1 MSDDETIYEPPV
13 SWALTELLAEGA
25 APLVERPLRSPDDLD
40 VVVIIPCGAGT
51 ASAAGLPEQFLEAMD
66 RQGAEV
72 TVLGW
77 EEAEDAA
84 DADVLLA
91 AGWGA
96 APDVLRV
103 DGARARAVLATSEP
117 PPLAEL
123 GWTGDVHVIAPS
135 WLGGTL
141 GGAADERYMAQPD
154 HRRDDVVH
162 VHGVNELMLLVAAEV
177 AERRPELE
185 IVVSGVPFPISLPFT
200 ATGIEGG
207 AADVARAFALATVGL
222 APAVRGWR
230 PVATAMAAC
239 GLPVVTPDTPAA
251 RLALGDACALVAT
264 PAAGADAVCALLDDL
279 ELRAERARAGMEQV
293 SDWDAVA
300 AAAVA
305 ELRAL

>member
-1 MSDDETIYEPPV
+1 VSEETIYEPPV
-13 SWALTELLAEGA
+13 SWALTELLAEGP
-25 APLVERPLRSPDDLD
+25 APLVERALRDPDDLD
-40 VVVIIPCGAGT
+40 VVVIIPCGAAT
-51 ASAAGLPEQFLEAMD
+51 ASAAGLPEQFLEALD

-72 TVLGW
+72 TVLTW
-77 EEAEDAA
+77 EEADDAA

-91 AGWGA
+91 GGWGA
-96 APDVLRV
+96 AAEVMRV
-103 DGARARAVLATSEP
+103 EGARARAVLATPEQ

-123 GWTGDVHVIAPS
+123 DWAQGIPVIAPA

-141 GGAADERYMAQPD
+141 PAAADERYMAQPD

-162 VHGVNELMLLVAAEV
+162 IHGVNELALLVAAEV
-177 AERRPELE
+177 AERRPDVEL
-185 IVVSGVPFPISLPFT
+185 VLSGVPFPISLPFT

-207 AADVARAFALATVGL
+207 AAEIARAFALATVGL

-239 GLPVVTPDTPAA
+239 GLPVVTADTPAA
-251 RLALGDACALVAT
+251 RLALGDACALAGA

-279 ELRAERARAGMEQV
+279 ELRAERARAGMAQV
-293 SDWDAVA
+293 TDWDAVA